1 MTVSVWQANGEQPV
15 ESTDVVIIG
24 AGLAGCS
31 AAVFLKQAGKD
42 VTIIEAR
49 DIGLGASSRNAG
61 FMLTGL
67 DKYYHLSEAE
77 IGEEK
82 TFEIWHL
89 SKKTHAFWRQI
100 ARQYDVSLEDCG
112 SLLLAESPE
121 EARDLEH
128 AALRMQALGIEC
140 EYLSKDPLQR
150 GYFGAIHQPGDGG
163 LHPYRLV
170 QALFKES
177 GAKLIANSEVYA
189 IESDKNEVVVH
200 SRRAIVRA
208 QKVLICTNAYTV
220 HLDPYFIGKIIPT
233 RAQCLATAPL
243 PERLINAVGYSD
255 YGYMYYRD
263 LPDGGLLIG
272 GGRKQNKPLEHD
284 TTDDR
289 VNDPV
294 QQVLEAYLREKF
306 PDVDVPIVRR
316 WAGIMGFT
324 PDGLPLV
331 GSLPR
336 DSRILF
342 AVGFNGHGL
351 SLGAAVAER
360 AVDQLLNGTHAGVF
374 DAQRLEL

>member
-1 MTVSVWQANGEQPV
+1 
-15 ESTDVVIIG
+15 
-24 AGLAGCS
+24 
-31 AAVFLKQAGKD
+31 
-42 VTIIEAR
+42 
-49 DIGLGASSRNAG
+49 
-61 FMLTGL
+61 
-67 DKYYHLSEAE
+67 
-77 IGEEK
+77 
-82 TFEIWHL
+82 
-89 SKKTHAFWRQI
+89 
-100 ARQYDVSLEDCG
+100 
-112 SLLLAESPE
+112 
-121 EARDLEH
+121 
-128 AALRMQALGIEC
+128 
-140 EYLSKDPLQR
+140 
-150 GYFGAIHQPGDGG
+150 
-163 LHPYRLV
+163 
-170 QALFKES
+170 
-177 GAKLIANSEVYA
+177 
-189 IESDKNEVVVH
+189 EVVVH

-374 DAQRLEL
+374 DAQRL